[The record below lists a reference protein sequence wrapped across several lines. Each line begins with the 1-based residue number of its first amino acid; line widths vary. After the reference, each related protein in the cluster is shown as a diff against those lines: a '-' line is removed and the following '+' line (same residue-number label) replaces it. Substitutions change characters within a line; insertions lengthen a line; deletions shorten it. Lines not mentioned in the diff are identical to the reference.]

1 MLQRLAQVPGIDE
14 RDLSSIDW
22 VQQGASPLPVWLGRR
37 WCELVGPE
45 HFYLSYGATEGHGL
59 AVCRGDEWLEHPGTL
74 GRGFMETEI
83 EILDADGHELPPG
96 EVGSIYMRTPTGPGR
111 VRTSATTSPP
121 CPGPMTDSSP
131 WGTWAGWT
139 RRDSST
145 WPTAGW
151 T

>member
-1 MLQRLAQVPGIDE
+1 MLQRLAQVPGIEE
-14 RDLSSIDW
+14 RDLSSLDW

-37 WCELVGPE
+37 WCELVGAE

-74 GRGFMETEI
+74 GRASWT
-83 EILDADGHELPPG
+83 PR
-96 EVGSIYMRTPTGPGR
+96 SRSSTPTGTSCPRARWGDLHAHPHRPRR
-111 VRTSATTSPP
+111 VVRRRQCRPHAP
-121 CPGPMTDSSP
+121 TDD
-131 WGTWAGWT
+131 GFVTVGDMGWL
-139 RRDSST
+139 DEEGFST